1 MANTGDILV
10 CQVGNNANF
19 IGSHLWNT
27 REEDDSYTSKLYHSG
42 NTKRYPRCVMIDS
55 PDNLGQLSTEN
66 VSARGVTDSIWGG
79 SIQTSVNVR
88 QTEAESIVEKDPSFY
103 SRCVPRDAYLCLL
116 LKVNEV
122 TDLIRRQQWR
132 AVLD

>member
-1 MANTGDILV
+1 MASTGDILV

-42 NTKRYPRCVMIDS
+42 NTKRYPRCVIIDS

-66 VSARGVTDSIWGG
+66 VSARGVADSIWGG

-103 SRCVPRDAYLCLL
+103 SRLVH
-116 LKVNEV
+116 
-122 TDLIRRQQWR
+122 
-132 AVLD
+132 